1 MTNKR
6 ASEQAEGIIWSVN
19 VAIKKLKNKNFIYQM
34 MVKLCVLFVMKKHLK
49 YHKSTSEQA
58 EGIIWQLNIGT
69 QAQAQ
74 LDLEIKRASVQAE
87 EIIYTIKNIKI
98 GKNGSISVLL
108 IGHQADILQ
117 VLLKQLILILQNMK
131 VKNNIYDKKYTV
143 TLTGHNLDRIIYV
156 FECEEEGYKSNLKHP
171 ELQNDVDQICY
182 KGLLQETKD
191 VLKKVKK
198 YKKIFK

>member
-1 MTNKR
+1 MKGGNK
-6 ASEQAEGIIWSVN
+6 
-19 VAIKKLKNKNFIYQM
+19 
-34 MVKLCVLFVMKKHLK
+34 MK
-49 YHKSTSEQA
+49 
-58 EGIIWQLNIGT
+58 I
-69 QAQAQ
+69 
-74 LDLEIKRASVQAE
+74 
-87 EIIYTIKNIKI
+87 
-98 GKNGSISVLL
+98 
-108 IGHQADILQ
+108 
-117 VLLKQLILILQNMK
+117 
-131 VKNNIYDKKYTV
+131 KNNIYDKKYTV